1 MTNETFTINA
11 QEDTPFVSLEKKEG
25 HNQIVIKGLSMPE
38 NVLEFYAPLNEKI
51 FSFFDGSFENIELD
65 INLEYMNSMS
75 NKQLLKL
82 LKNMAEKDHQLKV
95 IWRYNQ
101 QDDLIKHKG
110 AEIQSIFPHLN
121 LQLQEI
127 AN

>member
-1 MTNETFTINA
+1 MINDTFTIIA

-38 NVLEFYAPLNEKI
+38 NVLEFYAPLNDKI
-51 FSFFDGSFENIELD
+51 FSFFDGAFENIQLD

-82 LKNMAEKDHQLKV
+82 LKNMAEKDNQLKV
-95 IWRYNQ
+95 IWRYNE

-121 LQLQEI
+121 LQLEEI

>member
-1 MTNETFTINA
+1 MTNEIFTINA

>member
-1 MTNETFTINA
+1 MTNEIFTINA

-110 AEIQSIFPHLN
+110 AEIQSIFPQLN